1 MILVSK
7 RDKDGKWRL
16 KRERRRQGCPEEPKM
31 KKAAR
36 GSVVITRCRSK
47 SIPTEVVLPPN
58 PDGVTELTINNSPEL
73 EVLPESIGDL
83 QNLQLLDISGLPNI
97 KRAVP
102 RSIEKCRHLQ
112 KIWAIDTPLEVAF
125 PSMMTLFMPSAPEVV
140 THYGISNNEWPRLKR
155 AALDRLKEEVSKQF
169 GDDHDVYPYLEQMI
183 SNMREK

>member
-7 RDKDGKWRL
+7 RDKDGIWKL
-16 KRERRRQGCPEEPKM
+16 KRARRSEGVPTKTCKPTR
-31 KKAAR
+31 KA
-36 GSVVITRCRSK
+36 VIITTCKSK
-47 SIPTEVVLPPN
+47 SIPKEVVLPKN
-58 PDGVTELTINNSPEL
+58 PDGITELTINNSPEL

-97 KRAVP
+97 KRAMP

-125 PSMMTLFMPSAPEVV
+125 PSMMTLFMQSEPEVV

-155 AALDRLKEEVSKQF
+155 AALDRLREEVLRQF